1 VEGRLKLGREDHPE
15 DDAMLRD
22 PREDE
27 AKKDTVLGIL
37 KAECEV
43 RTGRP
48 RE

>member
-1 VEGRLKLGREDHPE
+1 MEGCLELSREDHPE

-22 PREDE
+22 PWEDE